1 MRVVDSVQERGSTR
15 VLDGLRLERAHDT
28 DPKGPGRA
36 ASMVFFRR
44 PGIFGVVACVDT
56 RELRVGSPE
65 RVGDGAVGSR
75 NARWRGRVLV
85 VIVVI
90 ARIGRL
96 ARADVRVDV
105 YSHRARVVRA
115 RVTCPSRRP
124 WALGRVCRGVA
135 TVSLPEPSNNSLP
148 SLGGNYAC
156 HGATGVA
163 RLDGPPWRASRRS
176 RPRSCF
182 TRRTLT
188 SPRATRGPSRGSFTR
203 STSAT

>member
-15 VLDGLRLERAHDT
+15 VLDGLRLERAHDA
-28 DPKGPGRA
+28 DPKGFGRA
-36 ASMVFFRR
+36 TSMVFFRR
-44 PGIFGVVACVDT
+44 PGIFGVVACVVT
-56 RELRVGSPE
+56 RELGVGSPE

-85 VIVVI
+85 VLVVI

-124 WALGRVCRGVA
+124 WALGRVPSGVA
-135 TVSLPEPSNNSLP
+135 TVSLPEPRKLSLV
-148 SLGGNYAC
+148 SRGERSC
-156 HGATGVA
+156 HGATGSA
-163 RLDGPPWRASRRS
+163 RLDSPPWRASRRS